1 MGGAVVDKRTF
12 IVQHSNDRW
21 RDVMERGIAAI
32 REWCEHADAQ
42 FTLRDVVRSLDQNAA
57 MWPALT
63 DFAKQVAWP
72 VTQRDGTVRQ
82 ADAYDMKDVMTAA
95 FEEETR
101 MTPGLRGG
109 FVMLGARTSKYGKKK
124 MGQLL
129 TFIRAEGND
138 RGVVWSEKAKEKF
151 AEYID
156 TRKAA

>member
-1 MGGAVVDKRTF
+1 MSDKLLF
-12 IVQHSNDRW
+12 IVKHDNPRW

-32 REWCEHADAQ
+32 REWCEFRDGQ
-42 FTLRDVVRSLDQNAA
+42 FLMSDVLRTLDQNAA

-63 DFAKQVAWP
+63 DFARQVHWP

-82 ADAYDMKDVMTAA
+82 ADAYDIKDVMTAA

-124 MGQLL
+124 MGQFL
-129 TFIRAEGND
+129 TFIRSEGND
-138 RGVVWSEKAKEKF
+138 RGVVWSEKAKAKF

-156 TRKAA
+156 SRKAA